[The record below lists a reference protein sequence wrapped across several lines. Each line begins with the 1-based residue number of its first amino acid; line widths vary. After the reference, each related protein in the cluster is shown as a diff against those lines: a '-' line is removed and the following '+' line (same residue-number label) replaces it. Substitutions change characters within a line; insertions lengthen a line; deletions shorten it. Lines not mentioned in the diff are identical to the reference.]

1 MIRWV
6 LALFILILLPV
17 KGYVQPDQG
26 MPFNGKITGKILD
39 ASTKKPIEFTTVT
52 ARHARDTSF
61 FTGALADGKGEFVLE
76 KLKPGK
82 YYLTYSFIGY
92 KTVKDTVMIMP
103 QQPEVST
110 GTIFLEIDVKTL
122 GQVTIQDEKDNFQL
136 AIDKKVFHVEKD
148 LVSAGGSA
156 IDVLKQV
163 PTVNVDIDG
172 KISLR
177 GSENLVIFINGRPS
191 GLTAQNREQI
201 LQQIPASNID
211 RIELIT
217 NPSAKYDAEGM
228 SGIINIITKRNISD
242 GMSGSITA
250 GLGTNHKYNASV
262 TLNYRT
268 EKLSTSNTLGFRYSR
283 YMFHGSNHR
292 TNFIDS
298 LSIYSINQQNEGYT
312 RDISPT
318 FSGNIDFMPNAKNT
332 IGLTYL
338 FSYGNGVRPEWINYQ
353 FLNNNDW
360 LTRIYQRTTNTPNE
374 SYSADGGINY
384 TLKLPQ
390 HNRELSASSSI
401 SFNRSINKGDFSQ
414 QEFTLDN
421 IPDSTR
427 LPSLSH
433 NFQNN
438 QSIVSV
444 TQMDY
449 THPFAKNYKVETGWK
464 VNIRQFDN
472 EMIADSFDYNQ
483 NNWIIDNGL
492 TNRFIYLE
500 NVNAAYGTFSGSV
513 KEKFGYQVGLR
524 VEQTNIWG
532 EQTVGNIHFTK
543 NYINFFP
550 SVFLSYKAGKG
561 NEFQLNYSRRINRPS
576 LRSLNPFADY
586 EDPLNIRKGNP
597 DLNPENI
604 DAIEFNYSKQWKN
617 HSLVATAY
625 FRHVNGII
633 QRYRSVDSLGVSTV
647 TFLNLDYSLNFGLEV
662 VARNRWFK
670 WWNSTS
676 TVSVY
681 RNQVFGQNQEG
692 ELNAT
697 NLSYN
702 IRLQNSFKMGK
713 NMELQL
719 SFNLNGPTVFPQGTM
734 AEIWGL
740 DAGYRLDFLKNKASL
755 TLNVSDIFDTRR
767 FYVDTRGINFYGD
780 VYRKR
785 ETRVVTIQFIYRFGK
800 QQEIN
805 RRDNRRRM
813 QEGGDIDMGFG

>member
-1 MIRWV
+1 MKRLVYAIY
-6 LALFILILLPV
+6 LILCFSLRAFS
-17 KGYVQPDQG
+17 QPDQG
-26 MPFNGKITGKILD
+26 IPTNGKITGKILD
-39 ASTKKPIEFTTVT
+39 ALTKKPVEFTTIT

-61 FTGALADGKGEFVLE
+61 FTGALADSKGEFLLD

-92 KTVKDTVMIMP
+92 KTVKDTVVITP
-103 QQPEVST
+103 QQPEVSA
-110 GTIFLEIDVKTL
+110 GTILLEVDAKAL
-122 GQVTIQDEKDNFQL
+122 EQVTIEEEKDNFQL
-136 AIDKKVFHVEKD
+136 AIDKKIFNVEKD

-177 GSENLVIFINGRPS
+177 GSENLMIFINGRPS

-228 SGIINIITKRNISD
+228 SGIINIITKRNIAD

-250 GLGTNHKYNASV
+250 GVGTYHKYNASA

-283 YMFHGSNHR
+283 YMFGGYNNR
-292 TNFIDS
+292 TNLIDS
-298 LSIYSINQQNEGYT
+298 VNSYTINQQNEGFT
-312 RDISPT
+312 WDISPT
-318 FSGNIDFMPNAKNT
+318 FSGNIDFMPNTRNT

-338 FSYGNGVRPEWINYQ
+338 FGYGNGIRPELIDYQ
-353 FLNNNDW
+353 FLNANDW
-360 LTRIYQRTTNTPNE
+360 VTRIYQRNTDTPNE

-384 TLKLPQ
+384 TLKLPKQ
-390 HNRELSASSSI
+390 NRELTASSSI
-401 SFNRSINKGDFSQ
+401 SFNRSSNRGNYIQ

-421 IPDSTR
+421 LPDTTR

-433 NFQNN
+433 NIQYN

-449 THPFAKNYKVETGWK
+449 THPFAKIYKFETGWK

-500 NVNAAYGTFSGSV
+500 NVNAVYGTFSGSV

-524 VEQTNIWG
+524 VEQTNVWG
-532 EQTVGNIHFTK
+532 EQTIGNIAFTK
-543 NYINFFP
+543 NYVNFFP

-561 NEFQLNYSRRINRPS
+561 NEFQLNYSRRINRPG
-576 LRSLNPFADY
+576 LQSLNPFANY

-604 DAIEFNYSKQWKN
+604 DALEFNYSKQWKN
-617 HSLVATAY
+617 HTLVATAY
-625 FRHVNGII
+625 FRHVDGII
-633 QRYRSVDSLGVSTV
+633 QRYRNVDSLGISTV
-647 TFLNLDYSLNFGLEV
+647 TFINLDYSINFGVEL

-676 TVSVY
+676 TVSVF

-697 NLSYN
+697 NFSYN
-702 IRLQNSFKMGK
+702 IRLQNSFKIGK
-713 NMELQL
+713 NMEFQL
-719 SFNLNGPTVFPQGTM
+719 SFNLNGPNVFPQGTM
-734 AEIWGL
+734 AEVWGL

-785 ETRVVTIQFIYRFGK
+785 ETRVATIQFTYRFGK
-800 QQEIN
+800 QQESN
-805 RRDNRRRM
+805 RRENRRRM
-813 QEGGDIDMGFG
+813 QEGGEMEMGL

>member
-1 MIRWV
+1 MKRLIYGI
-6 LALFILILLPV
+6 FIILGCSLRV
-17 KGYVQPDQG
+17 FSQPDQG
-26 MPFNGKITGKILD
+26 IPSNGKITGKILD
-39 ASTKKPIEFTTVT
+39 ASTKKPVEFTTIT

-61 FTGALADGKGEFVLE
+61 FTGALADAKGEFLLD
-76 KLKPGK
+76 KLKPGR

-92 KTVKDTVMIMP
+92 KTIKDTVLVTP
-103 QQPEVST
+103 QQPEVSV
-110 GTIFLEIDVKTL
+110 GTKLLEVDAKTL
-122 GQVTIQDEKDNFQL
+122 GQVTIEEEKDNFQL
-136 AIDKKVFHVEKD
+136 AIDKKVFNVEKD

-177 GSENLVIFINGRPS
+177 GSENLMIFINGRPS

-228 SGIINIITKRNISD
+228 SGIINIITKRNIAD

-250 GLGTNHKYNASV
+250 GVGTYHKYNASA

-283 YMFHGSNHR
+283 YMFWGYNNR
-292 TNFIDS
+292 TNLIDS
-298 LSIYSINQQNEGYT
+298 ADSYTINQQNDGYT

-318 FSGNIDFMPNAKNT
+318 FSGNIDFTPNAKNT

-338 FSYGNGVRPEWINYQ
+338 FSYGNGVRPELIDYQ
-353 FLNNNDW
+353 FLNANDW
-360 LTRIYQRTTNTPNE
+360 VTRIYQRNTNTPNE

-384 TLKLPQ
+384 ALKLPKY
-390 HNRELSASSSI
+390 NRELTASSSI
-401 SFNRSINKGDFSQ
+401 SFNHSANRGDFRQ

-421 IPDSTR
+421 IPDTTR

-433 NFQNN
+433 NIQYN

-449 THPFAKNYKVETGWK
+449 THPFAQKYKFETGWK

-500 NVNAAYGTFSGSV
+500 NVNAVYGTFSGSV

-524 VEQTNIWG
+524 VEQTNIRG
-532 EQTVGNIHFTK
+532 EQTVGNIGFTK

-550 SVFLSYKAGKG
+550 SVFLSYKVGKG
-561 NEFQLNYSRRINRPS
+561 NEFQLNYSRRINRPG

-604 DAIEFNYSKQWKN
+604 DALEFNYSKQWKN
-617 HSLVATAY
+617 HTLVATAY

-647 TFLNLDYSLNFGLEV
+647 TFLNLDYSINFGFEL

-676 TVSVY
+676 TVSVF

-697 NLSYN
+697 NFSYN
-702 IRLQNSFKMGK
+702 IRLQNSFKIGK

-719 SFNLNGPTVFPQGTM
+719 SFNLNGPNVFPQGVM
-734 AEIWGL
+734 AEVWGL

-785 ETRVVTIQFIYRFGK
+785 ETRVATIQFTYRFGK
-800 QQEIN
+800 QQESN

-813 QEGGDIDMGFG
+813 QEGGEMDMGM